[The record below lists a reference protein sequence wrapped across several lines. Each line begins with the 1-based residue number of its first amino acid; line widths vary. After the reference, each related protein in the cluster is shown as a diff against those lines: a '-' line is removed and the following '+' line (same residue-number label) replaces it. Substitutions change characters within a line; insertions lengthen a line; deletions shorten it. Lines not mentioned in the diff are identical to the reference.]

1 MSQGPHGLQSL
12 SVCHENYVLS
22 KSHQRVLNN
31 LLGIFVA
38 FGGILFGYDTGT
50 ISGIIA
56 MPFWLERFSK
66 GYTNADGEPALNPS
80 DESLIVSILSLG
92 TFLGALTAA
101 PCADYFGRRMG
112 LILST
117 AIVFN
122 LGVLLQTI
130 ATDQPLFIAGR
141 FFAGYG
147 VGLISAQSKLKSF
160 LLPAGVHACIQT
172 W

>member
-1 MSQGPHGLQSL
+1 
-12 SVCHENYVLS
+12 VCQQHSPIQDLAASAKPV
-22 KSHQRVLNN
+22 
-31 LLGIFVA
+31 LGIFVA

-56 MPFWLERFSK
+56 MPFWLRGFNK
-66 GYTNADGEPALNPS
+66 GYINAEGEIALNPS

-101 PCADYFGRRMG
+101 PTADFFGRRMG

-117 AIVFN
+117 AVVFN

-130 ATDQPLFIAGR
+130 AVDQPLFIAGR

-147 VGLISAQSKLKSF
+147 VGLISAQGKSSR
-160 LLPAGVHACIQT
+160 VDII
-172 W
+172 